1 MKPSEICKKIG
12 ITFAD
17 LRAATG
23 ESQQCLYAMHKSKP
37 RRFELLCKGVFLE
50 QMEKSDDRVD

>member
-1 MKPSEICKKIG
+1 MKPSETCKKHG

-23 ESQQCLYAMHKSKP
+23 ESQQCLYAMHKNQP

-50 QMEKSDDRVD
+50 QLEKINDK